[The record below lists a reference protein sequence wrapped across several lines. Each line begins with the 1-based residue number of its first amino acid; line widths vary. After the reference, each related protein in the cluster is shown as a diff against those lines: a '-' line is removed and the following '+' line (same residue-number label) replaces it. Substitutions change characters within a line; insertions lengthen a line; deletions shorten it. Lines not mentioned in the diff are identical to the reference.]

1 MSSEPLIE
9 AIPLWKRPQDG
20 AVITGWDYPS
30 CEAIGL
36 LKMDFLGLRNLTI
49 IGDCIENIKANRGID
64 LDLDTLPFDDP
75 PKAYELLGRGDTL
88 GVFQLDGG
96 PMRDLLRRMQPT
108 EFNDIVAVL
117 ALYRP
122 GPMGMNAHND
132 YADRK
137 NNRQAIKP
145 IHPELEEPLKEIL
158 AETYGLIVYQEQ
170 IMFIAQKVAS
180 YSMGKADALRKS
192 HGQEEARGPRGR
204 VSGLQGGD
212 DRQRILRKKR

>member
-1 MSSEPLIE
+1 MPL
-9 AIPLWKRPQDG
+9 
-20 AVITGWDYPS
+20 
-30 CEAIGL
+30 
-36 LKMDFLGLRNLTI
+36 
-49 IGDCIENIKANRGID
+49 
-64 LDLDTLPFDDP
+64 DD

-158 AETYGLIVYQEQ
+158 
-170 IMFIAQKVAS
+170 S
-180 YSMGKADALRKS
+180 
-192 HGQEEARGPRGR
+192 PRR
-204 VSGLQGGD
+204 TV
-212 DRQRILRKKR
+212 